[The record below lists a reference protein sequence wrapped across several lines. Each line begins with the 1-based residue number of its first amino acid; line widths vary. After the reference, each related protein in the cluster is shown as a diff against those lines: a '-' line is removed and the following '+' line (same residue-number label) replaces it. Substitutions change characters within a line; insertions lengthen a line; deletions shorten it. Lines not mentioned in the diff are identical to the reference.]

1 MDNQKCIAPALGRV
15 WFRKHRARVLVILL
29 MFCIPL
35 SVSGQEITGSIL
47 GTVKDPTGAVVSGA
61 TITIFNTDR
70 NVLIRTVTSDA
81 TGEYVAQLSQRRFD
95 CGVQSPARHV

>member
-1 MDNQKCIAPALGRV
+1 MDHQKCIVPLLGRV
-15 WFRKHRARVLVILL
+15 WFRGRGAKALL
-29 MFCIPL
+29 ITLLSCIPL